1 MKKRIAFL
9 LVVCM
14 ALILCACG
22 KKEPVKIAS
31 KPMTEQYILT
41 EIIAQLIE
49 AETDYEVEITKG
61 VGGGTTN
68 IHPALVKGEFDLYPE
83 YTRTAWLNVLK
94 KEEMEKDD
102 EKLYQ
107 QLLAEYDALGLT
119 WIGLY
124 GFSNTYGLA
133 VRGDTAQQYGLSTY
147 SDLAAAS
154 GELIFGGNPDY
165 IELETGYSR
174 LCEAYQMQFKDTK
187 QMEIALKYE
196 ALKNK
201 EVDVINAFT
210 TDAQLAAN
218 DLVLLTD
225 DNGFFETFDAGT
237 VVRKEALEK
246 YPEIKA
252 VLEKLNGLITEEEMQ
267 RMNYE
272 VEVNGE
278 EDQEVA
284 RQFLEEKGLL

>member
-1 MKKRIAFL
+1 MKKKIVFL

-14 ALILCACG
+14 TVILCACG

-107 QLLAEYDALGLT
+107 QLLTEYDALGLT
-119 WIGLY
+119 WTGLY

-133 VRGDTAQQYGLSTY
+133 VRQDTAQQYGLSTY

-196 ALKNK
+196 ALKNG

-210 TDAQLAAN
+210 TDAQLAAGG
-218 DLVLLTD
+218 LVLLTD
-225 DNGFFETFDAGT
+225 DNVFFETFDAGT
-237 VVRKEALEK
+237 VVRKETLEK
-246 YPEIKA
+246 YPELKA

-272 VEVNGE
+272 VEVNGK
-278 EDQEVA
+278 EDREVA
-284 RQFLEEKGLL
+284 RQFLEEKGFL

>member
-1 MKKRIAFL
+1 ML
-9 LVVCM
+9 LA
-14 ALILCACG
+14 ALFMCACG
-22 KKEPVKIAS
+22 KKESIQIAS

-49 AETDYEVEITKG
+49 EETDYEVEITKG
-61 VGGGTTN
+61 IGGGTTN
-68 IHPALVKGEFDLYPE
+68 IHPALEKGEFDLYPE

-94 KEEMEKDD
+94 KEEMEM
-102 EKLYQ
+102 
-107 QLLAEYDALGLT
+107 GLT
-119 WIGLY
+119 WTGLY

-133 VRGDTAQQYGLSTY
+133 VRKETAEQYGLSTY

-165 IELETGYSR
+165 MELETGYTR
-174 LCEAYQMQFKDTK
+174 LCEAYNMQFKDTR

-196 ALKNK
+196 ALVNG

-218 DLVLLTD
+218 DLVLLAD
-225 DNGFFETFDAGT
+225 DGSFFETFMAGT
-237 VVRKEALEK
+237 VVRKDALEK
-246 YPEIKA
+246 YPELRG

-267 RMNYE
+267 QMNYE
-272 VEVNGE
+272 VEVGGK
-278 EDQEVA
+278 EDKEVA
-284 RQFLEEKGLL
+284 RQFLKNKGLLHS

>member
-1 MKKRIAFL
+1 MKKKIVFL

-14 ALILCACG
+14 TVILCACG

-49 AETDYEVEITKG
+49 EETDYEVEITKG

-107 QLLAEYDALGLT
+107 QLLTEYDALGLT
-119 WIGLY
+119 WTGLY
-124 GFSNTYGLA
+124 GFSNTYGLV
-133 VRGDTAQQYGLSTY
+133 VRQDTAQQYGLSTY

-154 GELIFGGNPDY
+154 GGLIFGGNPDY

-174 LCEAYQMQFKDTK
+174 LCETYQMQFKDTK

-196 ALKNK
+196 ALKNG
-201 EVDVINAFT
+201 EVDVINAFS
-210 TDAQLAAN
+210 TDAQLAAGG
-218 DLVLLTD
+218 LVLLTD
-225 DNGFFETFDAGT
+225 DNVFFETFDAGT
-237 VVRKEALEK
+237 VVRKETLEK
-246 YPEIKA
+246 YPELKA

-272 VEVNGE
+272 VEVNGK
-278 EDQEVA
+278 EDREVA
-284 RQFLEEKGLL
+284 RQFLEEKGFL